1 MKRIYKGEVIMME
14 LSLVKMVSEKELEEG
29 LELYER
35 ALKAKTKLARNTLLR
50 KSADLLGF
58 DTIAD
63 LLDFFTIL

>member
-1 MKRIYKGEVIMME
+1 MME

-29 LELYER
+29 LGLYEK

-50 KSADLLGF
+50 KAADSLGF
-58 DTIAD
+58 ETIAD

>member
-1 MKRIYKGEVIMME
+1 MLEM
-14 LSLVKMVSEKELEEG
+14 SLVKMVSEEELEEG
-29 LELYER
+29 LVLYER
-35 ALKAKTKLARNTLLR
+35 ALEAKTKLAKNTLLR

>member
-1 MKRIYKGEVIMME
+1 MME

>member
-1 MKRIYKGEVIMME
+1 MLE

-29 LELYER
+29 LGLYEK